1 MKYWLYRFTAW
12 LIRLL
17 PRKAAYWIGLRI
29 CDFAY
34 CMNHRGRGA
43 VRENMRIIFE
53 HQGIHP
59 SQHILDGYTRKTFQ
73 YFGKYLADFIR
84 FRAVWPRTFAN
95 RSAFG
100 AWSIWKPSETPR
112 AVPFY

>member
-34 CMNHRGRGA
+34 CMNHRSNGDPTSGDR
-43 VRENMRIIFE
+43 
-53 HQGIHP
+53 
-59 SQHILDGYTRKTFQ
+59 
-73 YFGKYLADFIR
+73 
-84 FRAVWPRTFAN
+84 
-95 RSAFG
+95 
-100 AWSIWKPSETPR
+100 
-112 AVPFY
+112 